1 MQIVGK
7 TFGWTYSNLIRV
19 GADSCRSMGRHTKTT
34 DKARSRTRA
43 TQTSWRRVPAVFVNL
58 KLRFSTVTAVT
69 VRGEGQF
76 DLRSKNIKLR
86 SVHGQKCITNKRL
99 YFSLLSTTRLKR
111 ANWIEM
117 KNLNIYQKTALAI
130 AALIILIIQL
140 IKFADEGIDGASWI
154 LSFAISALLF
164 IPILSDAE
172 DIIGNVKSK
181 YFKKDEKRNAPIVNS
196 KSDVGALFKSLG
208 ARAEKLHKFIAEK
221 SAVKTIPMFNVI
233 SDRWF
238 PSIAAA
244 VVLAYGVV
252 RKCDDQDYY
261 ESEEF
266 KKLNG
271 MLFNL
276 LMSLGRHQDKLIGG
290 AQSDDEIMRNSMS
303 IISNARKAADL
314 VFSNL
319 ASNLQDVDLP
329 LHKFIQTACG
339 FTDDYYIE
347 LHTDVRRHLN
357 GLFVEFSHS
366 TRLV

>member
-1 MQIVGK
+1 
-7 TFGWTYSNLIRV
+7 
-19 GADSCRSMGRHTKTT
+19 
-34 DKARSRTRA
+34 
-43 TQTSWRRVPAVFVNL
+43 
-58 KLRFSTVTAVT
+58 
-69 VRGEGQF
+69 
-76 DLRSKNIKLR
+76 
-86 SVHGQKCITNKRL
+86 
-99 YFSLLSTTRLKR
+99 
-111 ANWIEM
+111 M
-117 KNLNIYQKTALAI
+117 KHLNIYQKTALAI
-130 AALIILIIQL
+130 AALIILLIQL
-140 IKFADEGIDGASWI
+140 IKFSDEGIDGASWI
-154 LSFAISALLF
+154 LSFAISAILF
-164 IPILSDAE
+164 MPILSDAE
-172 DIIGNVKSK
+172 DIINSVKSK
-181 YFKKDEKRNAPIVNS
+181 LIKKDPTGNLPVVNS
-196 KSDVGALFKSLG
+196 KSDVSSLFKSLG

-244 VVLAYGVV
+244 VVLTYGVA

-276 LMSLGRHQDKLIGG
+276 LMTLGRHQDQLIGG
-290 AQSDDEIMRNSMS
+290 TQSDDEIMRHSMS
-303 IISNARKAADL
+303 VISDARKAADL

-339 FTDDYYIE
+339 VTDDYYSE

-357 GLFVEFSHS
+357 GLFVEFSCS